1 MQSAFLGDPM
11 IAIMPLVT
19 QIWSCVMCPWEGENP
34 TLYMLKRLIGWRF
47 FHATRFLGRLVRTM
61 GNIDSTSIRSA
72 ERHRPS
78 VRNPRSESHCLFVR
92 LF

>member
-34 TLYMLKRLIGWRF
+34 TLHMLKTFDRMEVLPRYPIPWPTCPNCGEHR
-47 FHATRFLGRLVRTM
+47 
-61 GNIDSTSIRSA
+61 STLIRSA

-78 VRNPRSESHCLFVR
+78 
-92 LF
+92 